1 MGINWGSRLLLTS
14 LFQLEAQGRFD
25 GHFKTD
31 YGGQGLEAVR
41 NGMSYSPPSLGLL
54 ELHGLQERML
64 LYGVE

>member
-1 MGINWGSRLLLTS
+1 MGRNWGSRLLLTS
-14 LFQLEAQGRFD
+14 LFQLEAEGRFD

-41 NGMSYSPPSLGLL
+41 NRRSYSPPSLGLL
-54 ELHGLQERML
+54 ELHGLHEWML

>member
-14 LFQLEAQGRFD
+14 LFQLEAEGRFD

-41 NGMSYSPPSLGLL
+41 SRRSCSLLSLGLL
-54 ELHGLQERML
+54 ELCGLQEWVL